1 MSLSNKPLLGAH
13 TSIAGGLHHALEQ
26 GVAIGASTVQIFTA
40 NQRQWNPKVPTQADA
55 NHFKEVQATT
65 GIQKVMSHASYLL
78 NLGSPNPTSR
88 EKSRQA
94 FREEV
99 ARCRMLGISFLN
111 FHPGA
116 ALDGSR
122 EASLD
127 YIIASMLTVKD
138 LLPDD
143 RLLLL
148 LETTAG
154 QGSVIGNTFEEIAY
168 LIQGTKGK
176 IPVGVCIDT
185 CHIFAAGYDIRTA
198 KGWEETLV
206 DFDKKVGMRFLQAFH
221 LNDSMKPL
229 GSRRDRHAPL
239 GQGEIGAPAF
249 EYLMNHPK
257 TGHIPKYLETPG
269 GPPIWKKEIAWLRQV
284 TKTKS

>member
-1 MSLSNKPLLGAH
+1 MRSCL
-13 TSIAGGLHHALEQ
+13 
-26 GVAIGASTVQIFTA
+26 
-40 NQRQWNPKVPTQADA
+40 
-55 NHFKEVQATT
+55 
-65 GIQKVMSHASYLL
+65 
-78 NLGSPNPTSR
+78 
-88 EKSRQA
+88 
-94 FREEV
+94 
-99 ARCRMLGISFLN
+99 
-111 FHPGA
+111 
-116 ALDGSR
+116 
-122 EASLD
+122 
-127 YIIASMLTVKD
+127 
-138 LLPDD
+138 
-143 RLLLL
+143 
-148 LETTAG
+148 
-154 QGSVIGNTFEEIAY
+154 GNTFEEIAY